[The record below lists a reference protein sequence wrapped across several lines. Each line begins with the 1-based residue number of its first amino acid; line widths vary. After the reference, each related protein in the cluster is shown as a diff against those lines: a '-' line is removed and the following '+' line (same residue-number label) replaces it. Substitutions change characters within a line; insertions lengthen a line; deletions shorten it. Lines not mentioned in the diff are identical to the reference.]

1 MANVQHPGFLP
12 VSHGSETVECVRKLV
27 LTNNT
32 DRIAKGD
39 AIDATASGDVIAHT
53 TEDGEVYSVMMLGS
67 YVANGER
74 LERTFVPAATTYS
87 GTAVNNERAT
97 YIHVVEDIVNTRFR
111 ASIDEAVALTDL
123 NLNFA
128 MVLTVATENFS
139 LHEVDATG
147 KNTTATLPWRLE
159 DFIIGDPKV
168 DPTAADAH
176 CLFRVNAGNGRN
188 PALEIGGSLG
198 L

>member
-1 MANVQHPGFLP
+1 MANIQYPGFLP
-12 VSHGSETVECVRKLV
+12 VSHGSGTVECVRKLV
-27 LTNNT
+27 LSNNT

-39 AIDATASGDVIAHT
+39 AIDATTAGDVIAHT
-53 TEDGEVYSVMMLGS
+53 TEDGEVYSVMLLGS
-67 YVANGER
+67 YVASGER

-111 ASIDEAVALTDL
+111 ASCDEALALTDL
-123 NLNFA
+123 DLNYA
-128 MVLTVATENFS
+128 MVLTVATGNFS

-147 KNTTATLPWRLE
+147 RAVTATLPWRAE

-168 DPTAADAH
+168 DPTLADAH
-176 CLFRVNAGNGRN
+176 LLWRVNAGNGRN